1 MNSMERIIIPNSK
14 SFQGKLPTGVHQKH
28 VACTYDEALYHC
40 CDRVKLEAV
49 DPLESLE
56 IGDLLELLDPQE
68 TQDPLERMACL

>member
-1 MNSMERIIIPNSK
+1 MKSMERLSIRNTT
-14 SFQGKLPTGVHQKH
+14 SFQGKLPTGVHRKY
-28 VACTYDEALYHC
+28 VACTYDEDLYHF
-40 CDRVKLEAV
+40 CDRVKPEAV